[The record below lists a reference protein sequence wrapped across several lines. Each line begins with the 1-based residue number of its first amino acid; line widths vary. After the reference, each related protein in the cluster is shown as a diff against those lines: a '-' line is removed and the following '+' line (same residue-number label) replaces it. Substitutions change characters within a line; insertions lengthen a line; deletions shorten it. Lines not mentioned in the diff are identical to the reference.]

1 MSSSFDPQNYNNKN
15 YYEILGVDK
24 ATADTNAIRKAYL
37 KLSLKYHPDK
47 NPPHLKKEAEAKFVD
62 IGEAYEILSNPQ
74 KRRQYDRY
82 YHTTTKNN
90 YSKNQTSSFD
100 TDNNNT
106 SRRRNAAEYYKQSFD
121 ATVASMSE
129 EELAAAVG
137 TAAVVGSLV
146 GSIVGSRL
154 LAGKKSKGTSS
165 SSSLLGQVGSLA
177 GSIVASEM
185 AASSVRALHQQSV
198 ERLAYREECQ
208 RAMER
213 GEPLPPKQKPEKNIN
228 QAAQKLWSSVKNIDA
243 QEARQ
248 TVDNL
253 WNQVRTKMNHG
264 NNNSRQNN
272 KYAAS

>member
-198 ERLAYREECQ
+198 ERIAYREECQ

-272 KYAAS
+272 KYAPS